1 MKLRT
6 KILAGY
12 GVSLTLI
19 LLVGAWGVANLWRL
33 GQASEAIL
41 RENYRSI
48 RAAEGMVDALER
60 QDSATL
66 ISLSEGNTN
75 GIDLFA
81 DNQVDFFEWLSRAKD
96 NITISGETEILA
108 KLEKSYRQYLGS
120 VAQFR
125 SLQSQP
131 ETARSFYSKSVL
143 PKFEAVRQASI
154 ELRNLNQQT
163 MEAASQ
169 QAQVTSRNAIA
180 SMIFAGSSAAVLGL
194 IFSLILSKNLTS
206 PLKKI
211 TQATE
216 EIAGGNYDVN
226 ISPQSNDEL
235 GHLAGEINSMSQKL
249 KNFHA
254 LNVNTIIAQ
263 KQRNEAIIDSISDP
277 IIVVDDRCN
286 IIDINPTAALLFN
299 AKPKLAEG
307 RHYLEVV
314 EDRTLY
320 NQIQATAES
329 GEPSQLNAEESVL
342 NLEKN
347 GIEYFYRYVTTPVKT
362 EDGKRLGV
370 VLLLQDVTK
379 FKQIDQL
386 KSDFVMT
393 ASHELRT
400 PLTGMSMSID
410 LLLETAQEKLSE
422 REQELLQTAS
432 EDVERLR
439 SLVNDLLDLSKIES
453 GRIDMER
460 VPIEANFIIDKVIS
474 LFKVQT
480 QEKNIQLN
488 KKLIEELP
496 NVNADANKI
505 TWVLTNLVANA
516 LRYAESQIEI
526 TATQHGNSIY
536 FSVTDDGPGI
546 DPTYQSKIFDKFVQV
561 KTKRDIGGSGLGL
574 SICKEIVKA
583 HGGTI
588 WVDSTVGEGSK
599 FSFTLPII
607 SNPDQ
612 NSDKQG
618 ELTHV

>member
-12 GVSLTLI
+12 GVSLALI

-66 ISLSEGNTN
+66 ISLSEGSTN
-75 GIDLFA
+75 AIDLFA
-81 DNQVDFFEWLSRAKD
+81 NNQVEFLQWLSRAKD
-96 NITISGETEILA
+96 NITIRGETEILA
-108 KLEKSYRQYLGS
+108 ELEKSYRDYLSS

-125 SLQSQP
+125 SLQNQS
-131 ETARSFYSKSVL
+131 ETARSFYNESVL

-154 ELRNLNQQT
+154 KLRNLNQQT
-163 MEAASQ
+163 MEVASQ
-169 QAQVTSRNAIA
+169 QAQATSRNAIA

-226 ISPQSNDEL
+226 IPVQSNDEL

-263 KQRNEAIIDSISDP
+263 KQRNEAIIDSITDP
-277 IIVVDDRCN
+277 IVVVDDRCN
-286 IIDINPTAALLFN
+286 IIDINPTAARLFN

-320 NQIQATAES
+320 NQIQATAEA
-329 GEPSQLNAEESVL
+329 GESSQLNPDESVL
-342 NLEKN
+342 TIEKN
-347 GIEYFYRYVTTPVKT
+347 GIEYYYRYVTTPVKT

-400 PLTGMSMSID
+400 PLTGMAMSID
-410 LLLETAQEKLSE
+410 LLLETAQQKLSE
-422 REQELLQTAS
+422 REQELLQAAA
-432 EDVERLR
+432 EDVQRLR

-460 VPIEANFIIDKVIS
+460 APIEANLIIDKVIS

-480 QEKNIQLN
+480 QEKNIKLN
-488 KKLIEELP
+488 KKVSEELP
-496 NVNADANKI
+496 QVNADANKI

-516 LRYAESQIEI
+516 LRYAKSQIEI
-526 TATQHGNSIY
+526 AAKQHGNWIY
-536 FSVTDDGPGI
+536 FSVSDDGQGI
-546 DPTYQSKIFDKFVQV
+546 DPAYQSKIFDKFVQV
-561 KTKRDIGGSGLGL
+561 KTERDIGGSGLGL
-574 SICKEIVKA
+574 SICKEMIKA
-583 HGGTI
+583 HGGII
-588 WVDSTVGEGSK
+588 WVDSTVGEGST

-607 SNPDQ
+607 VNSNQ
-612 NSDKQG
+612 QG

>member
-12 GVSLTLI
+12 GVSLALVI
-19 LLVGAWGVANLWRL
+19 LVGAWGVANLWRL

-48 RAAEGMVDALER
+48 RAAQGMVEALER
-60 QDSATL
+60 QDSANL
-66 ISLSEGNTN
+66 ISLSAGNTN
-75 GIDLFA
+75 AIDLFA
-81 DNQVDFFEWLSRAKD
+81 DNQVEFLQWLSRAKD
-96 NITISGETEILA
+96 NITIDGEAEILA
-108 KLEKSYRQYLGS
+108 KLEKSYREYLGS
-120 VAQFR
+120 IAQFR

-131 ETARSFYSKSVL
+131 ETARSFYDRSVL
-143 PKFEAVRQASI
+143 PKFEAVRQASM

-194 IFSLILSKNLTS
+194 IFSLILSKNLTR
-206 PLKKI
+206 PLSKI
-211 TQATE
+211 TQASE

-226 ISPQSNDEL
+226 IPVQSNDEL
-235 GHLAGEINSMSQKL
+235 GHLAGEINSMSHKL
-249 KNFHA
+249 KSFHA

-263 KQRNEAIIDSISDP
+263 KQRNEAIIDSITDP

-286 IIDINPTAALLFN
+286 IIDINPTAASLFN

-320 NQIQATAES
+320 NEIQATAEA
-329 GEPSQLNAEESVL
+329 GESSQLNPERSVL
-342 NLEKN
+342 TIEKN
-347 GIEYFYRYVTTPVKT
+347 GIEYFYRYVTTPVRT

-400 PLTGMSMSID
+400 PLTGMAMSID

-422 REQELLQTAS
+422 SEQELLLAAS
-432 EDVERLR
+432 EDVQRLR

-460 VPIEANFIIDKVIS
+460 VPIKANFIIDKVIS

-480 QEKNIQLN
+480 QEKNIKLN
-488 KKLIEELP
+488 KKVAEELP
-496 NVNADANKI
+496 QVNADANKI

-526 TATQHGNSIY
+526 AATQHGNSIY
-536 FSVTDDGPGI
+536 FSVSDDGPGI
-546 DPTYQSKIFDKFVQV
+546 DPAFQSKIFDKFVQV
-561 KTKRDIGGSGLGL
+561 KTERDIGGSGLGL

-583 HGGTI
+583 HGGII
-588 WVDSTVGEGSK
+588 WVDSTVGEGST
-599 FSFTLPII
+599 FNFTLPI
-607 SNPDQ
+607 SF
-612 NSDKQG
+612 NSDKQSDRQG
-618 ELTHV
+618 ELTNV